1 MIYPIYVYGSHV
13 LRDET
18 KEIDKDYPEI
28 KKLASDMFETM
39 YSANGVGLAAPQIG
53 LSIRMFV
60 VDITPYAEDYPEYA
74 DFKKVFINPEIY
86 WESDEEVSMG
96 EGCLSLPG
104 LNEDVYR
111 PERVRIRWMDED
123 FNQHDEE
130 FGDYPARVIQH
141 EYDHLDGKLFIDHLS
156 PIRKQLIKSK
166 LNNIIRGKAYCDYR
180 TKAVSPKR

>member
-18 KEIDKDYPEI
+18 KEITKDYPDI
-28 KKLASDMFETM
+28 KKLAADMFETM

-53 LSIRMFV
+53 LAIRMFV
-60 VDITPYAEDYPEYA
+60 IDITPYADEDPAYA
-74 DFKKVFINPEIY
+74 EFKKVFINPEIY

-111 PERVRIRWMDED
+111 PERVRMRWLDED
-123 FNQHDEE
+123 FNEHDEE
-130 FGDYPARVIQH
+130 LGDFAARVVQH
-141 EYDHLDGKLFIDHLS
+141 EYDHLEGTVFTDRVNPL
-156 PIRKQLIKSK
+156 RKTL
-166 LNNIIRGKAYCDYR
+166 IRGKLTSMGKGKYTAAYK
-180 TKAVSPKR
+180 TKQVK

>member
-18 KEIDKDYPEI
+18 KNIEKDYPEI

-39 YSANGVGLAAPQIG
+39 YLANGVGLAAPQIG
-53 LSIRMFV
+53 LPIRMFV

-86 WESDEEVSMG
+86 WESEEEVSMG

-141 EYDHLDGKLFIDHLS
+141 EYDHLEGTVFTDLINPLRKTLIRNKLSSMSKGKYS
-156 PIRKQLIKSK
+156 AAYKTKQVK
-166 LNNIIRGKAYCDYR
+166 
-180 TKAVSPKR
+180 